1 MDYINDHRDIKLVII
16 DHITSSSALLMPVKE
31 IIEFCHSKGVEVLVD
46 AAHAP
51 GQLKMDMTELDP
63 DYYTG
68 ENNRDLV
75 SDHVILY

>member
-1 MDYINDHRDIKLVII
+1 
-16 DHITSSSALLMPVKE
+16 MPLKE

-68 ENNRDLV
+68 EKLLNNCNNW
-75 SDHVILY
+75 DHVILY